1 MKIVIKI
8 NRMIN
13 DGVDQCGFAKS
24 QNAYEKAVLQ
34 VFQGLD
40 RVEYIL
46 SKKRFLT
53 GYQLTEADVR
63 LYPTLI
69 RFDCVYYSL
78 FKV

>member
-1 MKIVIKI
+1 
-8 NRMIN
+8 MIN
-13 DGVDQCGFAKS
+13 DGVDQSGFAKS

-53 GYQLTEADVR
+53 GYQ
-63 LYPTLI
+63 
-69 RFDCVYYSL
+69 
-78 FKV
+78 